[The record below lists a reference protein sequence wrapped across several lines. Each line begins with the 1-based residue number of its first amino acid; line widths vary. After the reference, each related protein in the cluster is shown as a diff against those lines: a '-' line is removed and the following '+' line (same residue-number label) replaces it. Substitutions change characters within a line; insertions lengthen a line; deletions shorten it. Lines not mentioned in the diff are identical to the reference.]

1 MNKKELDL
9 IKDIINNYIDNSKN
23 KAFIFGSQATGKI
36 SRSSDID
43 IAIEGPK
50 LDPQI
55 YFEIKNAL
63 EESDIP
69 YTTDLVEFRNLTNS
83 FQKIAKK
90 KIIPINY

>member
-1 MNKKELDL
+1 MNKKELSI
-9 IKDIINNYIDNSKN
+9 IKNVIGKYIDHDKN

-36 SRSSDID
+36 FRSSDID

-69 YTTDLVEFRNLTNS
+69 YTTDLVEFRNVTNS